1 MYYIPRG
8 RKKEGVYFVD
18 KQKMYDSLLLYYV
31 LYFQYTIFTMR
42 KVRYTKTFNR
52 AIVPT
57 YQSQTVPLITPGSF
71 VLSLE
76 ITCYK

>member
-31 LYFQYTIFTMR
+31 QSLRPSFARKNFICTLYI
-42 KVRYTKTFNR
+42 
-52 AIVPT
+52 
-57 YQSQTVPLITPGSF
+57 S
-71 VLSLE
+71 LSLHM
-76 ITCYK
+76 TCCVMCWNASKSRTTNRKRKFN

>member
-31 LYFQYTIFTMR
+31 QSLRPSFARKKLYLYFIYFFIFAHDLL
-42 KVRYTKTFNR
+42 RY
-52 AIVPT
+52 
-57 YQSQTVPLITPGSF
+57 
-71 VLSLE
+71 VLE
-76 ITCYK
+76 CFQV